1 MADPDLD
8 AVAAAEIAAATR
20 SALAEATIAANV
32 AQIEAEAAASLAAS
46 VETVLTLPDNAAAAA
61 ESAQVQVDEAQAAAD
76 AVDPD
81 DAEALAAATT
91 SLAAANDYLE
101 TASAAAETYSD
112 RDAYVE
118 GLVTRAD
125 TANEAAATAAAAS
138 EEAATAAAEAAPAA
152 ESARVVVFNPATGA
166 VITEGGDLLV
176 ESTFTDTGGMR
187 IEVPNE
193 GGDYTEA
200 AAAAEEATA
209 AVDEAVAAVRV
220 ATVDAQMAALT
231 AASDETDTA
240 AVAAAEEAAAAVAEL
255 QAVAAAAQVASD
267 EAEAARLAES
277 ATVTV
282 SADGTQQS
290 IRDANGNT
298 ATSITSDTGVL
309 ITMGLTSMGQA
320 LDNLAA
326 GDVQPVLAT
335 DGAELAAGVDADGNL
350 VFRMPD
356 GTEAATA
363 DGEAYTADDLT
374 ALRLI
379 FSIG

>member
-1 MADPDLD
+1 M
-8 AVAAAEIAAATR
+8 
-20 SALAEATIAANV
+20 
-32 AQIEAEAAASLAAS
+32 
-46 VETVLTLPDNAAAAA
+46 LTLPDDAAAAA
-61 ESAQVQVDEAQAAAD
+61 ESAQAQVDAAQAAAA

-81 DAEALAAATT
+81 DAEALAAAAT

-112 RDAYVE
+112 RDVYVE

-125 TANEAAATAAAAS
+125 IATEAAATAAADSA
-138 EEAATAAAEAAPAA
+138 EAAAAAAEAAPAA

-176 ESTFTDTGGMR
+176 ASTFTDTGGMR

-200 AAAAEEATA
+200 AAAVEEATA
-209 AVDEAVAAVRV
+209 AVDEAVAAVRA

-240 AVAAAEEAAAAVAEL
+240 AAAAAEEAAVAVADL
-255 QAVAAAAQVASD
+255 QAEAAAAQAAAE

-298 ATSITSDTGVL
+298 ATAITSDTGVL
-309 ITMGLTSMGQA
+309 ITMGPASMGQA
-320 LDNLAA
+320 LSNLTV
-326 GDVQPVLAT
+326 GDVQPALAV
-335 DGAELAAGVDADGNL
+335 DGVELAAGIDADGDL

-356 GTEAATA
+356 GTEAANA

-374 ALRLI
+374 AIRLI

>member
-1 MADPDLD
+1 
-8 AVAAAEIAAATR
+8 
-20 SALAEATIAANV
+20 
-32 AQIEAEAAASLAAS
+32 
-46 VETVLTLPDNAAAAA
+46 
-61 ESAQVQVDEAQAAAD
+61 
-76 AVDPD
+76 
-81 DAEALAAATT
+81 
-91 SLAAANDYLE
+91 
-101 TASAAAETYSD
+101 
-112 RDAYVE
+112 
-118 GLVTRAD
+118 
-125 TANEAAATAAAAS
+125 
-138 EEAATAAAEAAPAA
+138 
-152 ESARVVVFNPATGA
+152 VVVFNPATGA

-290 IRDANGNT
+290 IKDANGNT